1 MQTGPASALSPVVRR
16 PPPILCDSFA
26 RYRSGRPCRSC
37 PVKLFPARRK
47 SRGAVIIVWGG
58 ARGKRRQRYRNPT
71 PETAVALVD
80 GGKVDQTQKREKR
93 KSAASCRHIRVLQER
108 GREGPSLLPLCAA
121 TGTRYLSGRRR
132 TEGELISVGNWRRWR
147 PPRPRGW
154 GSGGG

>member
-1 MQTGPASALSPVVRR
+1 MQTGPVSALSPRR

-37 PVKLFPARRK
+37 PVKLFPSRRK

-58 ARGKRRQRYRNPT
+58 ARGKRRQRCRNPT
-71 PETAVALVD
+71 PETTVARPRRWRKSGSD
-80 GGKVDQTQKREKR
+80 RKEKRREK
-93 KSAASCRHIRVLQER
+93 VLLHVVTLGSFKR
-108 GREGPSLLPLCAA
+108 PPLCAA

-147 PPRPRGW
+147 PPRPRGS